1 MRLRQCGV
9 VCGFIPLFLLVVV
22 AGCGSGRVV
31 LPITIDPGLTPP
43 QSVIGMTTHEQAVR
57 GIAAILVKELE
68 LPGPPPGTGY
78 RYPAREGLQQG
89 AIPDRHVSTSP

>member
-9 VCGFIPLFLLVVV
+9 VCGFITLFLLVVV

-57 GIAAILVKELE
+57 GIAAILVKDLG
-68 LPGPPPGTGY
+68 LPVPQQVTVY
-78 RYPAREGLQQG
+78 VYASREVFEQGL
-89 AIPDRHVSTSP
+89 I